1 MLDSTSILPL
11 LENIDLLRKEEDEE
25 DISLEL
31 DFQEGVTF
39 HRRYHEDLRK
49 VPHSVGGF
57 LRQRC

>member
-39 HRRYHEDLRK
+39 HRRYRKDLRK
-49 VPHSVGGF
+49 VPHPVGRF